1 MNLTTWAKIFLI
13 FLVLTVSVGIV
24 SAENNES
31 IALSTPTNELD
42 RTVLKDDDWNDDDD
56 DDDWDDDDRIERYY
70 GYYKNPTP
78 KISKGKIKTDV
89 DADPITVKYKKNS
102 FFKIKVESRYDDDI
116 PIKKVKLKVKIGTG
130 SKAKTFKVK
139 TNSYGVA
146 KINTK
151 GLKKGV
157 HKVVITSLDSR
168 YDISKKS
175 KIIVS
180 KQYSATIKGTSS
192 KVLKNRDVVGVK
204 VRYDDDDIEYK
215 IKFKKKSKNTKIV
228 KAVFYFK
235 NRFTGQVIVKTGRV
249 EFDDGRW
256 EMPEEDAS
264 YNFRLMKVK
273 LYYISTK

>member
-1 MNLTTWAKIFLI
+1 MNLKTWAKIFLI

-31 IALSTPTNELD
+31 IALSTPTNEMD
-42 RTVLKDDDWNDDDD
+42 RTILKDDDWDDDD
-56 DDDWDDDDRIERYY
+56 DDDWDDDDRWDNYY
-70 GYYKNPTP
+70 GHYKKPTA

-89 DADPITVKYKKNS
+89 DADPIAVKYKKNRY
-102 FFKIKVESRYDDDI
+102 FKIKVESRYDDDI
-116 PIKKVKLKVKIGTG
+116 PIKKVKLKVKVGTG

-146 KINTK
+146 KINTR
-151 GLKKGV
+151 GLKLGT
-157 HKVVITSLDSR
+157 HKVVITSLDKK

-235 NRFTGQVIVKTGRV
+235 NTFTGKVIVKTDRA

-256 EMPEEDAS
+256 EMPEEDAP

-273 LYYISTK
+273 LYYMSTN